1 MTMQLVDPSTGRC
14 LRVAAMGLNDWIL
27 ALHLLAATSLVGAMT
42 AFSVFIVT
50 IWNDDRPSRVLST
63 YRLAPP
69 ATAMVIAGL
78 AGTIV
83 FGVWLS
89 ISKDPY
95 DLWDGWVIAAIV
107 LWAIGTATGQ
117 RSGVEYV
124 KAQTRAR
131 ELLDAGNDEES
142 SELQALVRSSRAL
155 TLHVVS
161 TVAVLLVLADMI
173 WKPGA

>member
-1 MTMQLVDPSTGRC
+1 MYGRPVVEPC
-14 LRVAAMGLNDWIL
+14 RRVAAVSLNDWIL

-42 AFSVFIVT
+42 AFSIFIVS

-69 ATAMVIAGL
+69 ATAMVIAGM

-83 FGVWLS
+83 FGIWLS
-89 ISKDPY
+89 ISKDRYNP
-95 DLWDGWVIAAIV
+95 WDGWVIAAIV
-107 LWAIGTATGQ
+107 LWVIGSATGQ

-124 KAQTRAR
+124 KAQTRAQ
-131 ELLDAGNDEES
+131 ELLDAGRDEAS
-142 SELQALVRSSRAL
+142 PELVELVRNRRAL
-155 TLHVVS
+155 ALHVVS
-161 TVAVLLVLADMI
+161 TVAVLLILVDMI